1 MEKMEKGKKVLLFL
15 LFIAILVIAVLI
27 ILLVT
32 NDNNCTSI
40 INLKNKQIS
49 DKDAS
54 ISDKDATISD
64 KDATIILQKT
74 QISSKSNV
82 LVGTDTIKREQNST
96 DKVIFNLPSYF
107 GVDTIDCLVIV
118 SYKNEQTGNVLL
130 NVVRAY
136 YYPGNTAGV
145 SQVFNNMTTQT
156 TIPYIEVSGD
166 SGGGNVYARV
176 LNGDDNSTY
185 KISWTVIRL

>member
-1 MEKMEKGKKVLLFL
+1 MEKEKKVLLFL
-15 LFIAILVIAVLI
+15 LFLLFIAIVGIAFLI
-27 ILLVT
+27 FLLVT

-40 INLKNKQIS
+40 INLKNKQ
-49 DKDAS
+49 

-74 QISSKSNV
+74 QISSKSKV

-96 DKVIFNLPSYF
+96 NKVIFNLPSYF
-107 GVDTIDCLVIV
+107 GVDTINCLVIV
-118 SYKNEQTGNVLL
+118 SYKNEQTGNVLS

-136 YYPGNTAGV
+136 YYPGNQAGV
-145 SQVFNNMTTQT
+145 SQVFNMTTQT

-166 SGGGNVYARV
+166 YSGNVYARV

>member
-1 MEKMEKGKKVLLFL
+1 MEKEKKVLLL

-27 ILLVT
+27 FLLVT

-49 DKDAS
+49 DKDAT

-96 DKVIFNLPSYF
+96 NKVIFNLPSYF
-107 GVDTIDCLVIV
+107 GTDGRIDCLVIV
-118 SYKNEQTGNVLL
+118 SYKNEQTGEVLS

-136 YYPGNTAGV
+136 YYPGNQAGV
-145 SQVFNNMTTQT
+145 SQVFNMTTQT
-156 TIPYIEVSGD
+156 TIPNIEVSGD
-166 SGGGNVYARV
+166 TGGGNVYARV
-176 LNGDDNSTY
+176 LGDDNSTY
-185 KISWTVIRL
+185 KISWTVIRF

>member
-1 MEKMEKGKKVLLFL
+1 MEKEKKVLLFL
-15 LFIAILVIAVLI
+15 LFLLFIAIVGIAFLI
-27 ILLVT
+27 FSLVT

-40 INLKNKQIS
+40 INLKNKQ
-49 DKDAS
+49 

-82 LVGTDTIKREQNST
+82 LVGTDTLKKVENNLSN
-96 DKVIFNLPSYF
+96 KVIFNLPSYF
-107 GVDTIDCLVIV
+107 GANTIDCLVIV
-118 SYKNEQTGNVLL
+118 SYKNETTGNVLS

-136 YYPGNTAGV
+136 YYPGNQAGV
-145 SQVFNNMTTQT
+145 AQVFNMTTQT
-156 TIPYIEVSGD
+156 TIPFIEVTGD
-166 SGGGNVYARV
+166 YGVGNVYARV
-176 LNGDDNSTY
+176 LNGDNNSTY